1 MANMLVKEVREMA
14 ITKEELGRR
23 LRIARENAG
32 LIQEEVAQELGL
44 SRSAL
49 AQLEG
54 GMRPPNSLQLAKLG
68 ELYGREVG
76 DFLKADFEEAQ
87 RDALAALFRADAQL
101 AEDRVRAKAVREC
114 AALCRE
120 CTALETLLGFDKDR
134 VYPVAYD
141 TPPPRNKWEV
151 IRQGERLAE
160 LERGRLKLGDGPI
173 RDMAEI
179 LERQGLRLVELSLP
193 ENISGLFLNDPQ
205 HGLSIIINADH
216 HARRRLFSYAHE
228 YCHVLADRDR
238 ASLVSKAENREELSE
253 VRANAFA
260 AAFLMPE
267 DGIRAL
273 VRAMGKGEPS
283 RSVLQAY
290 DEAEA
295 VGGQKRVDAFSQ
307 DLQVYDV
314 VHLAHHF
321 GVSYE
326 TTLYRLLNLKLLS
339 EEEHQRLAE
348 QRELANTLRR
358 FLWPEPQE
366 TAPER
371 REFRHRFL
379 FLALEAFRREAIS
392 RGKLKDLCT
401 LAHVS
406 PREINELIV
415 AIKGGAKPGRKGRA
429 VYIPNG

>member
-1 MANMLVKEVREMA
+1 VA

-23 LRIARENAG
+23 LKIARENAG
-32 LIQEEVAQELGL
+32 LTQEEVAQELGL
-44 SRSAL
+44 SRGAL

-54 GMRPPNSLQLAKLG
+54 GMRPPNSLQLAKLA

-76 DFLKADFEEAQ
+76 DFLKADFEETQ
-87 RDALAALFRADAQL
+87 RDALAALFRADPQL
-101 AEDRVRAKAVREC
+101 AEDRARAKAVREC

-120 CTALETLLGFDKDR
+120 YTNLEVLLGLDKDR
-134 VYPVAYD
+134 MYPAAYD
-141 TPPPRNKWEV
+141 APPPRSRWEA

-173 RDMAEI
+173 RDMAEL
-179 LERQGLRLVELSLP
+179 LEPQGLRLVEISLP

-216 HARRRLFSYAHE
+216 HVRRRLFSYAHE
-228 YCHVLADRDR
+228 YCHVLVDRDR
-238 ASLVSKAENREELSE
+238 TSLVSKAENREELVE

-267 DGIRAL
+267 EGIRAF

-290 DEAEA
+290 DEAQA
-295 VGGQKRVDAFSQ
+295 VAGQKRVEAASQ

-326 TTLYRLLNLKLLS
+326 TALYRLLNLKLLS
-339 EEEHQRLAE
+339 EEEHQRLVE

-358 FLWPEPQE
+358 YLGPELQE
-366 TAPER
+366 TPRER
-371 REFRHRFL
+371 RAFHHRFL

-392 RGKLKDLCT
+392 HGKLKELCA

-406 PREINELIV
+406 PREIDDLIAV
-415 AIKGGAKPGRKGRA
+415 IEGEATPGRRERA
-429 VYIPNG
+429 VYIPRGR